1 MKIENSSIENK
12 FKLAIEEQK
21 KNNFMG
27 FWEPKKRTYVR

>member
-21 KNNFMG
+21 KNNFNIG
-27 FWEPKKRTYVR
+27 EKIY

>member
-21 KNNFMG
+21 KITLILQKKFM
-27 FWEPKKRTYVR
+27 KRY